1 MKKLFILAAAAL
13 MFTACS
19 KDSEVV
25 PSQEKND
32 NTAIGFQVLNK
43 NMSRATPPANLEDKG
58 HYNFGVW
65 AYKNTDADHPIM
77 ANYLVGFCGNAAN
90 PVGYNPAKVNN
101 STHGGTNDGTLT
113 DAVSWW
119 GYEGLGY
126 KEYVWTDNGA
136 GENYYLSTNTTYMSN
151 YEKQYLRY
159 FDYNSTNTEFFAYA
173 PYINSATPATFDL
186 TSKTITFPDGTMKAG
201 YDDTSLYEYL
211 CAYTNV
217 ANTAYKNNVQLE
229 FKHMNSRIRIVFYE
243 DIAGYDVKMLALD
256 PNAEII
262 AVPTKYTSTSTYEY
276 YPKLAKEAS
285 AIAKLGATIDFSTKP
300 EGTAFYTGTAGEA
313 IDGNIGNKALVF
325 KAPTA
330 DKLSED
336 RTTAVNGNVPNT
348 YYSATTYYGIPHDS
362 SCGLTFRVSFQL
374 KSTTDEVINVYNAG
388 VHVDAASCVWE
399 AGKNYTYV
407 FKITKKATGTTRPT
421 TPTVDPNPGEQ
432 ALYPIVFDGIKVEDW
447 TNATD
452 IEYPIN

>member
-1 MKKLFILAAAAL
+1 MKKLFIIAAAAL

-25 PSQEKND
+25 PSVEKND

-43 NMSRATPPANLEDKG
+43 NMSRATSMESNG

-65 AYKNTDADHPIM
+65 AYKNTDGTHPIM
-77 ANYLVGFCGNAAN
+77 ANYLVGFFGTN
-90 PVGYNPAKVNN
+90 VGYNIAGTTN
-101 STHGGTNDGTLT
+101 STHGTSGDYT
-113 DAVSWW
+113 DHISLW
-119 GYEGLGY
+119 GYEGLGNT
-126 KEYVWTDNGA
+126 EYVWTTNGA

-151 YEKQYLRY
+151 NVNQYLRY
-159 FDYNSTNTEFFAYA
+159 FDYSSANTEFFAYA

-186 TSKTITFPDGTMKAG
+186 SSKTITFPDGTMKAG

-217 ANTAYKNNVQLE
+217 ASTAYENDVKLE

-243 DIAGYDVKMLALD
+243 EIAGYDVKMLALD

-262 AVPTKYTSTSTYEY
+262 AVPTEFVGPSTYKY
-276 YPKLAKEAS
+276 SSTLAKEAS
-285 AIAKLGATIDFSTKP
+285 AIAKLGTTIDFSTKP
-300 EGTAFYTGTAGEA
+300 HGTAFYTGTAGEA
-313 IDGNIGNKALVF
+313 IDGTIGNKALVF
-325 KAPTA
+325 KTPTA

-336 RTTAVNGNVPNT
+336 RTTAVNNHVPNE
-348 YYSATTYYGIPHDS
+348 YYSATTYYGIPHNS

-407 FKITKKATGTTRPT
+407 FKITKNATGSTDDST
-421 TPTVDPNPGEQ
+421 TPTVDPNPGTK
-432 ALYPIVFDGIKVEDW
+432 ALYPIVFDGITVEDW
-447 TNATD
+447 TPNID
-452 IEYPIN
+452 IDKNIND

>member
-1 MKKLFILAAAAL
+1 MKKLFIIAAAAL

-25 PSQEKND
+25 PSQGTND

-43 NMSRATPPANLEDKG
+43 NMSRATSMENAG

-65 AYKNTDADHPIM
+65 AYKNTDNAHPIM
-77 ANYLVGFCGNAAN
+77 ANYLVGYFGTN
-90 PVGYNPAKVNN
+90 VGYSKDCAEN
-101 STHGGTNDGTLT
+101 STHGGSNTGDYT
-113 DAVSWW
+113 DALSWW
-119 GYEGLGY
+119 GYEGLGNT
-126 KEYVWTDNGA
+126 EYNWTTNTGDQK
-136 GENYYLSTNTTYMSN
+136 YYLSTNDLYKSN
-151 YEKQYLRY
+151 NEVQYLRY
-159 FDYNSTNTEFFAYA
+159 FDYSSTNTEFFAYA
-173 PYINSATPATFDL
+173 PYIYNTTTPATFDL
-186 TSKTITFPDGTMKAG
+186 NTKTITFPSGTMKAG

-217 ANTAYKNNVQLE
+217 TNTAYNKDVQLE

-243 DIAGYDVKMLALD
+243 DIAGYDVKMLDLD
-256 PNAEII
+256 ANAGII
-262 AVPTKYTSTSTYEY
+262 AVPTEFVSPSTYNY
-276 YPKLAKEAS
+276 SSKLAKEAS
-285 AIAKLGATIDFSTKP
+285 AIAKLGASIDFSTKP
-300 EGTAFYTGTAGEA
+300 TGTACYTGAAGDA
-313 IDGNIGNKALVF
+313 IDANIGNKALVF
-325 KAPTA
+325 KTPTA

-336 RTTAVNGNVPNT
+336 RATAVNSHVPNA

-374 KSTTDEVINVYNAG
+374 TSTTGEVIKVYNAG

-407 FKITKKATGTTRPT
+407 FKITKNANGSTGTNDPK
-421 TPTVDPNPGEQ
+421 VDPNPGDQ
-432 ALYPIVFDGIKVEDW
+432 ALYPIVFDGITVEDW

-452 IEYPIN
+452 IDKDIN

>member
-43 NMSRATPPANLEDKG
+43 NMSRATSMESNG

-65 AYKNTDADHPIM
+65 AYKNTDATHPIM
-77 ANYLVGFCGNAAN
+77 ANYLVGYFGTN
-90 PVGYNPAKVNN
+90 VGYSKDGAKN
-101 STHGGTNDGTLT
+101 STYGTSGDYT
-113 DAVSWW
+113 DLISLW
-119 GYEGLGY
+119 GYEGLGSS
-126 KEYVWTDNGA
+126 EYDWTSNGA

-151 YEKQYLRY
+151 NDKQYLRY
-159 FDYNSTNTEFFAYA
+159 FDYSSNNTEFFAYA
-173 PYINSATPATFDL
+173 PYINSATPATFNL
-186 TSKTITFPDGTMKAG
+186 NTKTISFPDGTMKAG

-211 CAYTNV
+211 CAY
-217 ANTAYKNNVQLE
+217 ANIVNSGNNYKNDVKLE

-243 DIAGYDVKMLALD
+243 DIAGYDVKMIDLD
-256 PNAEII
+256 ANAGII
-262 AVPTKYTSTSTYEY
+262 AVPTTFTSPSTYTY
-276 YPKLAKEAS
+276 ATTLAKEAS

-300 EGTAFYTGTAGEA
+300 TGTAFYTGAAGDA
-313 IDGNIGNKALVF
+313 IDATIGNKALVF
-325 KAPTA
+325 KTPTA

-336 RTTAVNGNVPNT
+336 RATAVNSHVPNA

-388 VHVDAASCVWE
+388 VHVDAANCVWE

-407 FKITKKATGTTRPT
+407 FKITKNATGSTGTNDPK
-421 TPTVDPNPGEQ
+421 VDPNPGNQ
-432 ALYPIVFDGIKVEDW
+432 ALYPIVFDGITVEDW
-447 TNATD
+447 ANAAD
-452 IEYPIN
+452 IDKDIN

>member
-43 NMSRATPPANLEDKG
+43 NMSRATSMESNG

-65 AYKNTDADHPIM
+65 AYKNTDNTHPIM
-77 ANYLVGFCGNAAN
+77 ANYLVGFFGTN
-90 PVGYNPAKVNN
+90 VGYSKDGADN
-101 STHGGTNDGTLT
+101 STHGGSNTGDDT
-113 DAVSWW
+113 DALSWW
-119 GYEGLGY
+119 GYEGLGNT
-126 KEYVWTDNGA
+126 EYNWTSNTGDQK
-136 GENYYLSTNTTYMSN
+136 YYLSTNDLYKSN
-151 YEKQYLRY
+151 NDVQHLRY
-159 FDYNSTNTEFFAYA
+159 FDYSSDYTEFFAYA
-173 PYINSATPATFDL
+173 PYINSATATPATFDL
-186 TSKTITFPDGTMKAG
+186 SSKTITFPLGTMKAG

-211 CAYTNV
+211 CAYAKV
-217 ANTAYKNNVQLE
+217 EREYYKNDVQLE

-243 DIAGYDVKMLALD
+243 DIAGYDVKMIDLD
-256 PNAEII
+256 ANAGII
-262 AVPTKYTSTSTYEY
+262 AVPTTFTGPSTYTY
-276 YPKLAKEAS
+276 ATTLAKEAK
-285 AIAKLGATIDFSTKP
+285 ATATLGATFSFPKP
-300 EGTAFYTGTAGEA
+300 TGTAFYTGAAMDA

-325 KAPTA
+325 KTPTA
-330 DKLSED
+330 DKLLED
-336 RTTAVNGNVPNT
+336 KDVAVNSHTPNE

-374 KSTTDEVINVYNAG
+374 TSTTGEVIKVYNAG
-388 VHVDAASCVWE
+388 VHVDASKCVWE

-407 FKITKKATGTTRPT
+407 FKITKNATGSTGTT

>member
-43 NMSRATPPANLEDKG
+43 NMSRATSMESNG

-65 AYKNTDADHPIM
+65 AYKNTDPAHPIM
-77 ANYLVGFCGNAAN
+77 ANYLVGFFGTN
-90 PVGYNPAKVNN
+90 VGYSKDGADN
-101 STHGGTNDGTLT
+101 STHGGSNTGDDT
-113 DAVSWW
+113 DALSWW
-119 GYEGLGY
+119 GYEGLGNT
-126 KEYVWTDNGA
+126 EYNWTSNTGDQK
-136 GENYYLSTNTTYMSN
+136 YYLSTNDLYKSN
-151 YEKQYLRY
+151 NDVQYLRY
-159 FDYNSTNTEFFAYA
+159 FDYSSTNTEFFAYA
-173 PYINSATPATFDL
+173 PYIYNTTTPATFNL
-186 TSKTITFPDGTMKAG
+186 STKTITFPSGTMKAG

-211 CAYTNV
+211 CAYANIT
-217 ANTAYKNNVQLE
+217 NTAYNKDVQLE

-243 DIAGYDVKMLALD
+243 DIAGYDVKMIDLD
-256 PNAEII
+256 ANAGII
-262 AVPTKYTSTSTYEY
+262 AVPTTFTSPSTYTY
-276 YPKLAKEAS
+276 ATTLAKEAS
-285 AIAKLGATIDFSTKP
+285 AIAKLGASIDFSTKP
-300 EGTAFYTGTAGEA
+300 NGTAFYTGTAMDA
-313 IDGNIGNKALVF
+313 IDSNIGDKALVF
-325 KAPTA
+325 KTPTA

-336 RTTAVNGNVPNT
+336 RTTAVNSHVPNE

-374 KSTTDEVINVYNAG
+374 TSTTSEVIKVYNAG

-407 FKITKKATGTTRPT
+407 FKITKNANGSTGTNDPK
-421 TPTVDPNPGEQ
+421 VDPNPGDQ
-432 ALYPIVFDGIKVEDW
+432 ALYPIVFDGITVSDW
-447 TNATD
+447 VDATD
-452 IEYPIN
+452 IDKDIN

>member
-43 NMSRATPPANLEDKG
+43 NMSRATSMESNG

-65 AYKNTDADHPIM
+65 AYKNVTPPAVPTIM
-77 ANYLVGFCGNAAN
+77 ENYLVGYHGTGK
-90 PVGYNPAKVNN
+90 GYKMA
-101 STHGGTNDGTLT
+101 SGDQTTLT
-113 DAVSWW
+113 ESLWA
-119 GYEGLGY
+119 YEKLGY
-126 KEYVWTDNGA
+126 GDYTYA
-136 GENYYLSTNTTYMSN
+136 GSEGFYTKDQTFYMSN
-151 YEKQYLRY
+151 VEHQFLRY
-159 FDYNSTNTEFFAYA
+159 WDLSSANTEFFAYA

-217 ANTAYKNNVQLE
+217 INTEYKNDVQLE

-243 DIAGYDVKMLALD
+243 DIAGYDVKMIDLD
-256 PNAEII
+256 ADAGII
-262 AVPTKYTSTSTYEY
+262 AVPTKFTSPDNYTYATTS
-276 YPKLAKEAS
+276 LAKEAS
-285 AIAKLGATIDFSTKP
+285 ASAKLGATIDFSTKP
-300 EGTAFYTGTAGEA
+300 TGTAFYTGTAGDA
-313 IDGNIGNKALVF
+313 IDANIGDKALVF
-325 KAPTA
+325 ETPTA
-330 DKLSED
+330 NTLSED
-336 RTTAVNGNVPNT
+336 RTTAVNGYVPNE

-374 KSTTDEVINVYNAG
+374 TSTTGEVINVYNAG
-388 VHVDAASCVWE
+388 VHVDAANCVWE

-407 FKITKKATGTTRPT
+407 FKITKNANGTTGPT
-421 TPTVDPNPGEQ
+421 TPKVDPNPGDQ
-432 ALYPIVFDGIKVEDW
+432 ALYPIVFDGITVSDW
-447 TNATD
+447 VNADD
-452 IEYPIN
+452 IDKDIN

>member
-43 NMSRATPPANLEDKG
+43 NMSRATAMEDEG

-65 AYKNTDADHPIM
+65 AYKNTDDTNPIM
-77 ANYLVGFCGNAAN
+77 ANYLVGFFGDDTN
-90 PVGYNPAKVNN
+90 PVGYSKAGTTN
-101 STHGGTNDGTLT
+101 STWGTSGNYT
-113 DAVSWW
+113 DHISLW

-126 KEYVWTDNGA
+126 NQYDWDDDDNG
-136 GENYYLSTNTTYMSN
+136 GTKKYYLTSNTTYMSN

-159 FDYNSTNTEFFAYA
+159 FDYSSDNTEFFAYA

-186 TSKTITFPDGTMKAG
+186 GSKTITFPAGTMKAG

-211 CAYTNV
+211 CAY
-217 ANTAYKNNVQLE
+217 ANITKTAYKEDVKLKFE
-229 FKHMNSRIRIVFYE
+229 HMNSRIRIAFYE
-243 DIAGYDVKMLALD
+243 DIAGYDVKMIDLD
-256 PNAEII
+256 ANAGII
-262 AVPTKYTSTSTYEY
+262 AVPTKFTSPSTYEY
-276 YPKLAKEAS
+276 SSTLAKEAS

-300 EGTAFYTGTAGEA
+300 TATACYTGAAMDA
-313 IDGNIGNKALVF
+313 IDSHIGDKALVF
-325 KAPTA
+325 KTPTA

-336 RTTAVNGNVPNT
+336 KATAVNHHVPNE

-374 KSTTDEVINVYNAG
+374 TSTTGEVIKVYNAG
-388 VHVDAASCVWE
+388 VHVDASSCIWE

-407 FKITKKATGTTRPT
+407 FKITKNANGSTDDST
-421 TPTVDPNPGEQ
+421 TPTVDPKPGDK
-432 ALYPIVFDGIKVEDW
+432 ALYPIVFDGITVEDW
-447 TNATD
+447 ENATD
-452 IEYPIN
+452 RKSVV

>member
-43 NMSRATPPANLEDKG
+43 NMSRATAMENEG

-65 AYKNTDADHPIM
+65 AYKNTDATNPIM
-77 ANYLVGFCGNAAN
+77 ANYLVGFFGNN
-90 PVGYNPAKVNN
+90 VGYSKEGAKN
-101 STHGGTNDGTLT
+101 STYGTSGDYT
-113 DAVSWW
+113 DHHSLW
-119 GYEGLGY
+119 GYEGLGNTEY
-126 KEYVWTDNGA
+126 KWTNNTGDQK
-136 GENYYLSTNTTYMSN
+136 YYLSTNTTYMSN
-151 YEKQYLRY
+151 NEKQYLRY
-159 FDYNSTNTEFFAYA
+159 FDYSSDNTEFFAYA
-173 PYINSATPATFDL
+173 PYIYNTTTPATFDKG
-186 TSKTITFPDGTMKAG
+186 TNTITFPSGTMKAG

-211 CAYTNV
+211 CAYAKV
-217 ANTAYKNNVQLE
+217 ESTAYTNDVNLKFE
-229 FKHMNSRIRIVFYE
+229 HMNSRIRIAFYE
-243 DIAGYDVKMLALD
+243 DIAGYDVKMIDLD
-256 PNAEII
+256 ANAGII
-262 AVPTKYTSTSTYEY
+262 AVPTKFTSPSTYEY
-276 YPKLAKEAS
+276 SSTLAKEAS

-300 EGTAFYTGTAGEA
+300 TATACYTGAAMDA
-313 IDGNIGNKALVF
+313 IDSHIGDKALVF
-325 KAPTA
+325 KTPTA

-336 RTTAVNGNVPNT
+336 KATAVNHHVPNE

-374 KSTTDEVINVYNAG
+374 TSTTGEVIKVYNAG
-388 VHVDAASCVWE
+388 VHVDASSCIWE

-407 FKITKKATGTTRPT
+407 FKITKNANGSTDDST
-421 TPTVDPNPGEQ
+421 TPTVDPKPGDK
-432 ALYPIVFDGIKVEDW
+432 ALYPIVFDGITVEDW
-447 TNATD
+447 ENATD

>member
-43 NMSRATPPANLEDKG
+43 NMSRATSMESNG

-65 AYKNTDADHPIM
+65 AYKNTDDTHPIM
-77 ANYLVGFCGNAAN
+77 ANYLVGFFGTN
-90 PVGYNPAKVNN
+90 VGYSKTGTTN
-101 STHGGTNDGTLT
+101 TTQGGTNDGTLT
-113 DAVSWW
+113 DALSWW

-126 KEYVWTDNGA
+126 NQYNWISNTGDQ
-136 GENYYLSTNTTYMSN
+136 NYYKTSNTTYMSN
-151 YEKQYLRY
+151 NDVQYLRY
-159 FDYNSTNTEFFAYA
+159 FDYSSDNTEFFAYA
-173 PYINSATPATFDL
+173 PYINSATPATFNL
-186 TSKTITFPDGTMKAG
+186 SERTITFPSGTMKAG

-211 CAYTNV
+211 CAYAKV
-217 ANTAYKNNVQLE
+217 ESTAYTNDVNLKFE
-229 FKHMNSRIRIVFYE
+229 HMNSRIRIVFYE
-243 DIAGYDVKMLALD
+243 DIAGYDVKMIDLD
-256 PNAEII
+256 ANAGII
-262 AVPTKYTSTSTYEY
+262 AVPTKFTSPSTYEY
-276 YPKLAKEAS
+276 SSTLAKEAS

-300 EGTAFYTGTAGEA
+300 TATACYTGAAMDA
-313 IDGNIGNKALVF
+313 IDAHIGDKALVF
-325 KAPTA
+325 KTPTA

-336 RTTAVNGNVPNT
+336 RDIAVNSHVPNT

-374 KSTTDEVINVYNAG
+374 TSTTGEVIKVYNAG
-388 VHVDAASCVWE
+388 VHVDASSCIWE

-407 FKITKKATGTTRPT
+407 FKITKNANGSTDDST
-421 TPTVDPNPGEQ
+421 TPTVDPKPGDK
-432 ALYPIVFDGIKVEDW
+432 ALYPIVFDGITVEDW
-447 TNATD
+447 ENATD
-452 IEYPIN
+452 IDKDIN